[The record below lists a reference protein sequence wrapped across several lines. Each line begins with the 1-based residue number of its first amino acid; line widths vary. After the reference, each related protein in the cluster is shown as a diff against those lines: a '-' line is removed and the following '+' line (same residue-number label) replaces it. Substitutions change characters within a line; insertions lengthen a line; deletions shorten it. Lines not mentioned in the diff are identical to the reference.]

1 MIQTS
6 FQVCNKLKPPHPT
19 LDITLSGFSWMSA
32 LARNDITYD
41 STRAAR
47 DDLRVSNWAP
57 FQSPTNAAVFTKGS
71 ALGGFGLCWKRFCY
85 ADMLLVVPLVISLVY
100 LKVPDCSRCHVST
113 FSMKTY
119 ENKAYIFSIVEKQM
133 LRWWLWH
140 LGVGTSCI
148 RLHIVAKGNSY
159 WFCSST
165 NMFCMLKFYS
175 FLWSK
180 TPYLSPAV
188 VFFCK
193 RRPLVRN
200 EAMHGATFGASKR
213 WTSKC
218 GRWFQV

>member
-1 MIQTS
+1 
-6 FQVCNKLKPPHPT
+6 
-19 LDITLSGFSWMSA
+19 MSA

-188 VFFCK
+188 VFFVNGGLSFETRQCMGQ
-193 RRPLVRN
+193 PLELQNVGLPNVEDDFRCN
-200 EAMHGATFGASKR
+200 SGVWWIKN
-213 WTSKC
+213 
-218 GRWFQV
+218 V

>member
-1 MIQTS
+1 
-6 FQVCNKLKPPHPT
+6 
-19 LDITLSGFSWMSA
+19 MSA

-47 DDLRVSNWAP
+47 DHLRLSNWTP

-85 ADMLLVVPLVISLVY
+85 AAMLLVVPLVISLVY
-100 LKVPDCSRCHVST
+100 LKVLDCSRCQCFHFLDENIWKQSIHST
-113 FSMKTY
+113 
-119 ENKAYIFSIVEKQM
+119 ILEKPM

-148 RLHIVAKGNSY
+148 RLHIVAKGNLY

-180 TPYLSPAV
+180 LHTSARGLS
-188 VFFCK
+188 FETRQCMGQ
-193 RRPLVRN
+193 PLELQNVGLPNVANDFRCN
-200 EAMHGATFGASKR
+200 SGVWWIKN
-213 WTSKC
+213 
-218 GRWFQV
+218 V